1 MTLHW
6 FRIDQSATYLC
17 RGNKLGWRRNLFMR
31 LTQFFFLDD
40 AMIEEDRL
48 SLKFRNRFNP
58 SLFPILTCWYW
69 LFYFLLLM
77 LFVFLHY
84 GWKGICGGR
93 LLLVIGEGS
102 TVLSNSLLKVH
113 FFGSHMAYPQ
123 FNFFKSFNGILQ
135 CKFNRIFLKSRAGQ
149 NQKKTFNS
157 KPLVFN
163 LWGNNFYCT
172 F

>member
-6 FRIDQSATYLC
+6 FRIDRSATYLC

-31 LTQFFFLDD
+31 LTQFFFLD

-69 LFYFLLLM
+69 LFYFLVLM

-84 GWKGICGGR
+84 GWKGICGGGR

-102 TVLSNSLLKVH
+102 TMLSNPLLKVH
-113 FFGSHMAYPQ
+113 FCGYHMASPSDSLISLNLSMAS
-123 FNFFKSFNGILQ
+123 FSANSIAFF
-135 CKFNRIFLKSRAGQ
+135 
-149 NQKKTFNS
+149 
-157 KPLVFN
+157 
-163 LWGNNFYCT
+163 
-172 F
+172 

>member
-1 MTLHW
+1 
-6 FRIDQSATYLC
+6 
-17 RGNKLGWRRNLFMR
+17 MR
-31 LTQFFFLDD
+31 LTQFFFLD

-69 LFYFLLLM
+69 LFYFILLM

-113 FFGSHMAYPQ
+113 FFSSHMTISLNLPMAS
-123 FNFFKSFNGILQ
+123 FSANSIAFFWNLGLAKTNKKHSTQNHLYLTFEAI
-135 CKFNRIFLKSRAGQ
+135 IFIALFSTQ
-149 NQKKTFNS
+149 S
-157 KPLVFN
+157 
-163 LWGNNFYCT
+163 
-172 F
+172 

>member
-1 MTLHW
+1 MYLQHSTKFEVTLHW

-31 LTQFFFLDD
+31 LTQFFFLD

-113 FFGSHMAYPQ
+113 FFLVSLNLSMAS
-123 FNFFKSFNGILQ
+123 FSANSIAFF
-135 CKFNRIFLKSRAGQ
+135 
-149 NQKKTFNS
+149 
-157 KPLVFN
+157 
-163 LWGNNFYCT
+163 
-172 F
+172 